1 VWRSWSHY
9 RGKRNPY
16 HLVSI
21 CELSL
26 TPHFLHAA
34 YKASQYLDTLLEH
47 NVIVPEESQLL
58 DTVYDPRSPFE
69 SDAEKNDDGAKP
81 KAGRGEPQHALLL
94 ARDAVPNIARMFSLN
109 PSAEADL
116 DRAVKQAQL
125 RVASGHI
132 EL

>member
-1 VWRSWSHY
+1 M
-9 RGKRNPY
+9 
-16 HLVSI
+16 
-21 CELSL
+21 SL
-26 TPHFLHAA
+26 ASLPTSA
-34 YKASQYLDTLLEH
+34 YKASQYLNTLLEH

-58 DTVYDPRSPFE
+58 DTVYDQYKPRSTFE
-69 SDAEKNDDGAKP
+69 PDVEKKDDGAKS
-81 KAGRGEPQHALLL
+81 KVGRGEPQHALLL
-94 ARDAVPNIARMFSLN
+94 TRDAVPNVARMFSLN